1 MFCGSCGKEINEGAT
16 FCPNCGAAIKPKSA
30 ATNTQPNGNFQQSFN
45 AQQLMSGIT
54 SNPNLNIF
62 GIIAGVILLLSAFLP
77 FASIS
82 VFGSS
87 MSVSLID
94 GGDGVIVII
103 LALVGIVFSVL
114 GKNIVVIVSG
124 VISTL
129 LFFVELAQMTS
140 SYEDEFMNELASSM
154 IHKGIGF
161 YFLLIGAVCLI
172 IAGIVGI
179 RQKNSNIRR

>member
-1 MFCGSCGKEINEGAT
+1 
-16 FCPNCGAAIKPKSA
+16 
-30 ATNTQPNGNFQQSFN
+30 
-45 AQQLMSGIT
+45 
-54 SNPNLNIF
+54 
-62 GIIAGVILLLSAFLP
+62 
-77 FASIS
+77 
-82 VFGSS
+82 

-154 IHKGIGF
+154 IHKGVGF